1 MFESL
6 TDKLQGA
13 FGRLGRRGTLTERD
27 LDEALREI
35 RLALLEADVN
45 YKVAKDFI
53 RAVRERALSDA
64 VLQSPTPT
72 QRVIQIVN
80 QELTTLLGGESPKLQ
95 RSSQPPTVILLVGLQ
110 GAGKTATAAKLA
122 VQLRR
127 GGDRPL
133 LVAADVY
140 RPAAIEQL
148 KQLGRQLDID
158 VYEEGADSPPRDIVS
173 NGLKEAKRLGAAIVL
188 VDTAGRLHIDDAMM
202 AEITDLRM
210 RFSPS
215 EVLLVA
221 DAMSGQD
228 AVSAAR
234 AFHDAVSI
242 TGVILTK
249 MDGDARGGAALS
261 IRAVTGAP
269 IKFLG
274 TGEKAQAL
282 EAFHPDR
289 LASRILGQGDM
300 ASLVEKAK
308 EEFGENDA
316 RQMKRRMAEG
326 SFGLDDFIE
335 QFRKVQNMGSISQLL
350 GMIPGMGNIR
360 QQLSVD
366 DLDDDFFARVE
377 AIICSMTP
385 EERRKPDILNGSR
398 RRRIAQG
405 SGTTIQ
411 DVNQLLN
418 QFKEARK
425 MMKAMASGR
434 MDKMLVGARR

>member
-110 GAGKTATAAKLA
+110 GAGKTTTAAKLA

-148 KQLGRQLDID
+148 KQLGRQLDIA
-158 VYEEGADSPPRDIVS
+158 VYEEGADSPPRDIVA

-210 RFSPS
+210 RFAPS

-308 EEFGENDA
+308 EEFGEQDA
-316 RQMKRRMAEG
+316 RQMKRRLAEG

>member
-1 MFESL
+1 M
-6 TDKLQGA
+6 
-13 FGRLGRRGTLTERD
+13 
-27 LDEALREI
+27 
-35 RLALLEADVN
+35 
-45 YKVAKDFI
+45 
-53 RAVRERALSDA
+53 RERALSDA

-110 GAGKTATAAKLA
+110 GAGKTTTAAKLA

-210 RFSPS
+210 RYSPS

>member
-110 GAGKTATAAKLA
+110 GAGKTTTAAKLA

-210 RFSPS
+210 RFAPS